1 MRDDER
7 DTPAAANASDHGDYR
22 PSGAIAVTLFLAA
35 TIVVLWGFIYI
46 LSLVRG

>member
-7 DTPAAANASDHGDYR
+7 DAPASGGASDDGVYR
-22 PSGAIAVTLFLAA
+22 PSGAIAVTLFLAG
-35 TIVVLWGFIYI
+35 TIVLLWGFVYV